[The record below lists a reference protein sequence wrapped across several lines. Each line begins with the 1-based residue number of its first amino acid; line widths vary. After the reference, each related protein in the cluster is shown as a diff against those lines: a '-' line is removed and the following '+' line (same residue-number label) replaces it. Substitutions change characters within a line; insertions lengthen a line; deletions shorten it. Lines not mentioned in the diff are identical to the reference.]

1 MKADLYYTTE
11 LNGKDTEQ
19 VFQIK
24 GADMTEIEHK
34 MKVMQHKSGL
44 KVKENRMYFIVQ
56 PYDLSSRVDIN
67 TIGEEK

>member
-19 VFQIK
+19 VFEIH
-24 GADMTEIEHK
+24 GADMTEIENK

-44 KVKENRMYFIVQ
+44 KVKENRMYFIIP
-56 PYDLSSRVDIN
+56 PYFSED
-67 TIGEEK
+67 

>member
-44 KVKENRMYFIVQ
+44 KVKENKMYFIIP
-56 PYDLSSRVDIN
+56 PYYPENRCNIL
-67 TIGEEK
+67 